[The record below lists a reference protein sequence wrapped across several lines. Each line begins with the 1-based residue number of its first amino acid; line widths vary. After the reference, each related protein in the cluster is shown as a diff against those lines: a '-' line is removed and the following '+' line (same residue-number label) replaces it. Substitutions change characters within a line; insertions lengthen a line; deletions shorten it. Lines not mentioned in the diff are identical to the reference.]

1 MSLKYQTPSGM
12 HDLFEPDL
20 EYFAKV
26 EKICQSMADF
36 YGFGKI
42 QTPIL
47 EQTEIFE
54 KGTGLS
60 TDIVEKEMYSFRTKG
75 GDALTLR
82 PEYTPCIVRAYL
94 QHGLVAWPKPVKL
107 WYFGPCFRHERPQ
120 AGRLRQFHQFGFEFL
135 GVPDSMV
142 DALTIQIFYNILK
155 GLGFRNLIIELN
167 SIGCSQCR
175 PYFKKMLNNYLRSR
189 QSSLC
194 ADCKRRLKKN
204 PLRVLDCKEEKCD
217 RIKKSAPQI
226 VDHLCKE
233 CHDHFKLLLEYLDEL
248 NLPYNLNPYLVR
260 GLDYYTKT
268 VFEIM
273 EDTENGASQG
283 SLAGGGR
290 YDGLIKL
297 LGGKDTP
304 ACGAAA
310 GVERIIN
317 LLKPGKSLLPKNP
330 EDSDSTAPIFLAQ
343 VGDLAKR
350 KSLKLLED
358 LRLAKIKVGEGLHRD
373 SLSSQMKLA
382 DKMRAKYVLILGQK
396 EALDNEIIIREMKN
410 GEQRNVSLDKVVQ
423 ELKKRL

>member
-1 MSLKYQTPSGM
+1 M
-12 HDLFEPDL
+12 HDLFEPEL

-36 YGFGKI
+36 YGFQRI

-47 EQTEIFE
+47 EQTELFE
-54 KGTGLS
+54 KGTGLT
-60 TDIVEKEMYSFRTKG
+60 TDIVEKEMYSLRTKG
-75 GDALTLR
+75 GDGLTLR
-82 PEYTPCIVRAYL
+82 PEWTPGIARAYL
-94 QHGLVAWPKPVKL
+94 QHGLSVWPKPVKL

-135 GVPDSMV
+135 GVQDSMV

-155 GLGFRNLIIELN
+155 GLGFRNLVVDLN

-175 PYFKKMLNNYLRSR
+175 PYFKKMLNNYLRGK
-189 QSSLC
+189 QNSLC
-194 ADCKRRLKKN
+194 ADCKRRFKKN
-204 PLRVLDCKEEKCD
+204 PLRILDCKDEKCD
-217 RIKKSAPQI
+217 RIKKSAPQM

-233 CHDHFKLLLEYLDEL
+233 CHDHFKPLLEYLDEL

-268 VFEIM
+268 VFEIK
-273 EDTENGASQG
+273 EDSENGASQG

-290 YDGLIKL
+290 YDGLVKL
-297 LGGKDTP
+297 LGGKETP
-304 ACGAAA
+304 ACGAAG
-310 GVERIIN
+310 GVERIVN
-317 LLKPGKSLLPKNP
+317 LLKAGKSSSPRNP
-330 EDSDSTAPIFLAQ
+330 EYNEGTAAIFLAQ

-358 LRLAKIKVGEGLHRD
+358 LRVARIRVGEGLHKD
-373 SLSSQMKLA
+373 SLTSQMSLA

-396 EALDNEIIIREMKN
+396 EALGNEIIIREMKS
-410 GEQRNVSLDKVVQ
+410 GEQRNVPLSKVIQ